1 MPSVRNIREEAWI
14 QMAQALRL
22 YFSVRGEARDAD
34 DLVQRTF
41 TTMLERDD
49 YEFAQIENF
58 RPVCYGFASKI
69 LQSHR
74 REKAR
79 LPAPFPDDVTDTQE
93 RFDSARASEDRLF
106 LWEVQRIAKE
116 ELSEDDWALVIK
128 GAHAI
133 LDDVAY
139 GFLPEEATRL
149 RVRLHRLRKM
159 LAKNLGWKRYG
170 R

>member
-79 LPAPFPDDVTDTQE
+79 LPAPFPDALTDPQNPSHTP
-93 RFDSARASEDRLF
+93 RPRNTPF
-106 LWEVQRIAKE
+106 
-116 ELSEDDWALVIK
+116 
-128 GAHAI
+128 
-133 LDDVAY
+133 
-139 GFLPEEATRL
+139 FLPQ
-149 RVRLHRLRKM
+149 VQ
-159 LAKNLGWKRYG
+159 
-170 R
+170 